1 VHDAARVAVCPRWL
15 AGGCA
20 VAGCPLQHRARP
32 ELMPICAFF
41 LQARAPVMWPVQ
53 GPCLELCRAHART
66 ACARPV
72 SYRHVGADC
81 QLAQGPWLAQ
91 GQQTSATAAL
101 VCADV
106 CGPQARI
113 RSKCKPPDVG
123 HAAAARRRVP
133 SRASAHGA
141 ARQGLCSNAE
151 CGYLHVKLGPHA
163 RPCQAF
169 LRGYCGAGAACPH
182 MHVTPRMLRVL
193 RASRSLAAP
202 AAPAAQVPSRMQRA
216 HPGPP
221 CRTCL
226 GPPCRVCLAPHR
238 VLLGSRSA
246 VRVPCTLPSCRARA
260 GARRQP
266 SWGLQ
271 PASWASGGRAQV
283 AAASSAAA
291 MPAAAGG
298 EAGQGGGQG
307 GLIRRKSQVR
317 PGAPCVARQSLVCA
331 VVQGRRLRVRCH
343 HVRAWALDQQP
354 SLGNPCRGVSHV
366 L

>member
-1 VHDAARVAVCPRWL
+1 
-15 AGGCA
+15 
-20 VAGCPLQHRARP
+20 
-32 ELMPICAFF
+32 MPICAFF

-81 QLAQGPWLAQ
+81 QLAQVPRLAQ

-216 HPGPP
+216 HPGPA
-221 CRTCL
+221 CRNCL

-307 GLIRRKSQVR
+307 GLIRRKSLDALC
-317 PGAPCVARQSLVCA
+317 PAF
-331 VVQGRRLRVRCH
+331 LR
-343 HVRAWALDQQP
+343 
-354 SLGNPCRGVSHV
+354 G
-366 L
+366 